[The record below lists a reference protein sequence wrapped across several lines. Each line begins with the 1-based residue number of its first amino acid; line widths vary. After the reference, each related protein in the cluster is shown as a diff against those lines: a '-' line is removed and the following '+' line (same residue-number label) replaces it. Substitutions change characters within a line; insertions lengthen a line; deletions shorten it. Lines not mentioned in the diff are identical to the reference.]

1 MLDTRKKMGYTGLLA
16 LNFMS
21 MFLIAAPVAGLIC
34 KYDWRITFYVSVPA
48 LVLITLLCA
57 AGPPRSEKSAGGG
70 RMDVAGSLFC
80 ALMLVPFCLAMS
92 LGSLKGWT
100 SPLML
105 VFSALMNSSGGMVT
119 MFRFPIAMFVVM
131 AIFGIFLFRDIK
143 SGETL

>member
-1 MLDTRKKMGYTGLLA
+1 
-16 LNFMS
+16 
-21 MFLIAAPVAGLIC
+21 
-34 KYDWRITFYVSVPA
+34 
-48 LVLITLLCA
+48 
-57 AGPPRSEKSAGGG
+57 
-70 RMDVAGSLFC
+70 
-80 ALMLVPFCLAMS
+80 MLVPFCLAMS